1 MRPKSLPEVAA
12 QANIPPLD
20 ACIPP
25 AAWAEGEQVRTLAH
39 DLGNHMAGI
48 AYGLERLRGC
58 QRTVKLEQLVEL
70 ILREAEQGIAV
81 TRALLKSDANIYR
94 TPRPMVR

>member
-12 QANIPPLD
+12 QANGPPLD
-20 ACIPP
+20 ARVLQALC
-25 AAWAEGEQVRTLAH
+25 EERDEVRTLAH
-39 DLGNHMAGI
+39 DLGNHTAGI

-81 TRALLKSDANIYR
+81 TRALLQK
-94 TPRPMVR
+94 